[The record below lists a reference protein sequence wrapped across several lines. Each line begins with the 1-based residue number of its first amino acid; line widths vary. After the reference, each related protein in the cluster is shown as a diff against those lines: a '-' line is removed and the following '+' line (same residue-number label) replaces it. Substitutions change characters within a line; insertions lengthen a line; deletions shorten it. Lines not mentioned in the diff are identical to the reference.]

1 MRWTLLIAGYSCIF
15 FTNCS
20 GHLPNKPAGI
30 ATKTEN
36 PPKISFGLYDIAK
49 GPSFFDLFESQ
60 TLPIY
65 QRGLESN
72 ASLDSSADPKNEQ
85 KPAEEKATA
94 LLTEGPA
101 ASPLKASRKV
111 IKNAEI
117 HLEAAEPDAAQRKI
131 GEIAEANGGY
141 VVESQQSMSDVTANV
156 RDSVSITVRV
166 PSERFTEA
174 VDAIRGSADRLL
186 VESEKGEDVTEEF
199 VDLKARL
206 RAKRALESQFLEIMK
221 QADTVEDALNVQT
234 QLSNVRSDIEKIEG
248 RMRFLESQSAFSTI
262 KANIQTPAMFTAN
275 SVGIGYR
282 LTDSAGRG
290 MDAALNFTL
299 NLMTFII
306 GAIPFTLFVGMP
318 IFLIGR
324 AIWKRQKAPA
334 TTAEIV
340 KEEIPVNVT

>member
-1 MRWTLLIAGYSCIF
+1 MKWTLLIAGYSCIF
-15 FTNCS
+15 FTSCA
-20 GHLPNKPAGI
+20 GHQPNKPAGI

-36 PPKISFGLYDIAK
+36 APKISFGLYDIAK
-49 GPSFFDLFESQ
+49 GPSFFDMFESQ
-60 TLPIY
+60 TSPTY
-65 QRGLESN
+65 QRGSESN
-72 ASLDSSADPKNEQ
+72 ASLDSSVDTKNEQ

-94 LLTEGPA
+94 LQTDQS

-117 HLEAAEPDAAQRKI
+117 HLEAAEPDASQRKI

-141 VVESQQSMSDVTANV
+141 LVESQQSMSDVTSNV
-156 RDSVSITVRV
+156 RDSVSITIRV

-199 VDLKARL
+199 VDLTARL

-234 QLSNVRSDIEKIEG
+234 QLSNVRSDIEEIEG
-248 RMRFLESQSAFSTI
+248 RIRFLESQSTFSTI
-262 KANIQTPAMFTAN
+262 KAHIHTPAMFTSN

-299 NLMTFII
+299 NFMTFII

-324 AIWKRQKAPA
+324 AIWKRQKTPA

-340 KEEIPVNVT
+340 KEEIQADAN

>member
-1 MRWTLLIAGYSCIF
+1 MKWTLLIAGYSCIF
-15 FTNCS
+15 FTNCA

-30 ATKTEN
+30 ATKTKVS
-36 PPKISFGLYDIAK
+36 PKISFGIYDIAK
-49 GPSFFDLFESQ
+49 GPSFFDMFESQ

-72 ASLDSSADPKNEQ
+72 ASANLSAEPKNEL
-85 KPAEEKATA
+85 KPVEEKATA
-94 LLTEGPA
+94 VQIDGS
-101 ASPLKASRKV
+101 ASPLKVSRKV

-117 HLEAAEPDAAQRKI
+117 QLEAAEPDAAQRKI

-156 RDSVSITVRV
+156 RDSVSITIRV

-199 VDLKARL
+199 VDLTARL

-221 QADTVEDALNVQT
+221 QADTVEDALNVQN
-234 QLSNVRSDIEKIEG
+234 QLSNVRSEIEKIEG
-248 RMRFLESQSAFSTI
+248 RMRFLENQSTFSTI
-262 KANIQTPAMFTAN
+262 KAHIQTPAMFTAN

-299 NLMTFII
+299 NFMTFII
-306 GAIPFTLFVGMP
+306 GATPFALFVGMP

-324 AIWKRQKAPA
+324 AIWKRQKRPA
-334 TTAEIV
+334 TTAEIIR
-340 KEEIPVNVT
+340 EEIQADPS